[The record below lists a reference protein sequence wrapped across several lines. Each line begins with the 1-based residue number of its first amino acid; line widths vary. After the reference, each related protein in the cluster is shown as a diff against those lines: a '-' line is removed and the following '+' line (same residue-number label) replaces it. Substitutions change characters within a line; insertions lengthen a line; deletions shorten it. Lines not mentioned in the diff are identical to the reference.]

1 MEIKKIT
8 HVDKIQF
15 KRTLDYKGTY
25 AEAVAAVK
33 AMNPPLKSGEPMIVS
48 FREEETS
55 EKYSY
60 FLAIGR
66 NIRSGKKIVSSPVVT
81 PFFADITENITDV
94 YKEYFNKYIKDSWH
108 IQDIADWQTDDTSAN
123 VSDKIKLVID
133 EDGELAIAVISNEG
147 DTNVEVITNQ
157 VNNEGEYVD
166 IDINKI
172 AANDQKIPAELK
184 DLYSHDTP
192 GLEFD
197 DEGNAIIK
205 NMGTYVAVTQEMIDN
220 VFNLINDNTWEDI

>member
-25 AEAVAAVK
+25 AEAIAAVK

-48 FREEETS
+48 FREDENT

-66 NIRSGKKIVSSPVVT
+66 NLRSGKKVISSPVIT
-81 PFFADITENITDV
+81 PFFANITENITDV

-108 IQDIADWQTDDTSAN
+108 ISDIADWQTEDTSAN
-123 VSDKIKLVID
+123 TSNKIKLVID
-133 EDGELAIAVISNEG
+133 EDGELSIAVISNSG
-147 DTNVEVITNQ
+147 DVNSDVITNQ
-157 VNNEGEYVD
+157 VNNSGEYVD

-184 DLYSHDTP
+184 DLYSHDIP

-197 DEGNAIIK
+197 AEGNATIK
-205 NMGTYVAVTQEMIDN
+205 NMGTYVAATQEMIEN
-220 VFNLINDNTWEDI
+220 VFNLIVDNTWDGI